1 MKLSTLSWILVIL
14 SALFDSYASFIVK
27 SQMNFVG
34 KMEYNSLRSILSYLW
49 NFFQSPLLFTALL
62 TFLLAPVLWFFSLNH
77 LNLSSA
83 YPILISFH
91 LLFVLI
97 FGFAFL
103 EEEFTINKIVGIFL
117 LIMSIILL
125 HNDK

>member
-27 SQMNFVG
+27 SQMNLVG

-117 LIMSIILL
+117 LIISIILL